1 MSNLKRESQQVPDV
15 SIYEPECAV
24 YSPQVIM
31 EWVIDVEFK
40 PGDYEQY
47 ADYFLSVIPNY
58 CREEDGSLSGPPE
71 FWLRNILSY
80 SLFLGL
86 GVTIFDR
93 PYANTLL
100 HGLNKEWIGS
110 ALFWLYEVGRTDHA
124 DNGQLWNHAVNVL
137 TFFAGQVSPEATGPD
152 ADEELVKQGATI
164 AGFAPAIRLGLNDP
178 EFAEALFVGAVNE
191 RENCDEEELV
201 ARIDYMKTFINDA
214 WSKNQARSLN

>member
-1 MSNLKRESQQVPDV
+1 MSNLKRKPQQVPDV

-24 YSPQVIM
+24 YSPDVIM

-71 FWLRNILSY
+71 FWQRNVLSY

-86 GVTIFDR
+86 GVAIFDR

-110 ALFWLYEVGRTDHA
+110 ALFWLYEVGKTDHA
-124 DNGQLWNHAVNVL
+124 DNTQLWNHAVNAL
-137 TFFAGQVSPEATGPD
+137 AFFAGQVSPEATGPD
-152 ADEELVKQGATI
+152 ADGEVVKQETPI
-164 AGFAPAIRLGLNDP
+164 AGFAPAIRLGLNNP
-178 EFAEALFVGAVNE
+178 VLAEALFEGAVNE
-191 RENCDEEELV
+191 QENCDYDVLV
-201 ARIDYMKTFINDA
+201 ARIDYMKAFINDA
-214 WSKNQARSLN
+214 WNKNQARSSN